1 MDADVDAADPDQQ
14 RKRKGWNAERGPL
27 EREEQCKSESVC
39 GVKTGHR
46 TRVARRKQLPESP
59 DFQRV
64 TRPRP
69 VEERLE

>member
-1 MDADVDAADPDQQ
+1 MDADVDAADPNQQ

-27 EREEQCKSESVC
+27 EREEQCKSESVG

-46 TRVARRKQLPESP
+46 ARVARRKKLPESP

-64 TRPRP
+64 TRPRSMN
-69 VEERLE
+69 ERLE